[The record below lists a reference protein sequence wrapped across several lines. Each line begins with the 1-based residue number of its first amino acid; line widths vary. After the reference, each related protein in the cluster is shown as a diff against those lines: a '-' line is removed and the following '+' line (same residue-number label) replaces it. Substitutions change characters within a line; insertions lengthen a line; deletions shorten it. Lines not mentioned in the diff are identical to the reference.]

1 MKRFIGFASLVALL
15 FVVSGYAQ
23 TCNTV
28 TNSDDSVF
36 QTKAQELTQDK
47 VSRLD
52 KLQAL
57 HTFVRDEIAQARTQ
71 YG

>member
-1 MKRFIGFASLVALL
+1 MKRIVGFASLIVLI
-15 FVVSGYAQ
+15 FVLSASAQ
-23 TCNTV
+23 SAAPAV
-28 TNSDDSVF
+28 GDDAAF
-36 QTKAQELTQDK
+36 LAKAQELTKDK

-57 HTFVRDEIAQARTQ
+57 QTFVRDEIAQAKTQ